1 MLGFENS
8 KLKGMSVVAPLFGK
22 ILSIYGIKSEN
33 FIVTFHILFAIYF
46 ELFDGWWKLLNK

>member
-1 MLGFENS
+1 MLVFENS
-8 KLKGMSVVAPLFGK
+8 KLQGMSIVAPLFGK